1 MGAKRVGYIIPPP
14 KIRIDPVD
22 SIFLNILLFKC
33 TVLSSSV
40 LYCQRFQ
47 ILLRLVQ
54 AEKKVNHLL
63 ATLQNEGPI

>member
-1 MGAKRVGYIIPPP
+1 MVITYRLQRFEKGC
-14 KIRIDPVD
+14 IDPVD

-47 ILLRLVQ
+47 ILMRLVQ